1 MAPLL
6 AVATTSE
13 ADALLTK
20 YSLEPL
26 AQLLGTLEVRT
37 LLDVRALSNLQH
49 GALKV
54 AGPQRD
60 VVKYCEQLKLLDDTQ
75 DPPVRVMPGGA
86 GVYASRVLDLVEE
99 ATRVQAIADWSGG
112 VPGAVG
118 LGAPPT
124 GPAPLTA
131 GDLASAL
138 TGLAGRTA
146 SEASKE
152 ITPSYETERLAKVF
166 SVYALN
172 LLEGEYGNRRAL
184 YLANKYMGPTSEHL
198 YPTNEQMPY
207 AALKAAG
214 GGISKANDSF
224 DARVDGDG
232 RVCFTP
238 ADPVASSAKSSRQ
251 VSQQVKLKVMTLFLE
266 LCGESV
272 PAGFSAGITGVM
284 PCCANR
290 SQVGIDEVW
299 RFCNLIDQGAR
310 DVPVKEAWET
320 IVECT
325 EKNVRD
331 LTKPPSSYT
340 LGNALSHAIVPLT
353 AAISHFK
360 ATFQAQKAASAP
372 TKRGSATKRETD
384 GDEGPAPSGQN
395 GKRKNE

>member
-75 DPPVRVMPGGA
+75 DP
-86 GVYASRVLDLVEE
+86 
-99 ATRVQAIADWSGG
+99 
-112 VPGAVG
+112 
-118 LGAPPT
+118 
-124 GPAPLTA
+124 PLTA

-395 GKRKNE
+395 GAYSRRQVAA